1 MFLRLFQ
8 HSRRKNRTVAKAMTN
23 ETWIVDLMH
32 SITHDLLA
40 DYVTLWFVIDA
51 AGFDPTDQR
60 RDEIVWTRTALGEYS
75 ARSAYRMQFQGR
87 KNSRP

>member
-40 DYVTLWFVIDA
+40 DYVTLWLV
-51 AGFDPTDQR
+51 
-60 RDEIVWTRTALGEYS
+60 
-75 ARSAYRMQFQGR
+75 M
-87 KNSRP
+87 